1 MIEEIC
7 EPIKVLASFSAGK
20 MMPYFFSWR
29 KRRYRVAEVTGWWS
43 DYEGEAK
50 RFFFSVLTD
59 GVDLYEI
66 SFHTRTLNWE
76 LLRIHHA

>member
-1 MIEEIC
+1 
-7 EPIKVLASFSAGK
+7 
-20 MMPYFFSWR
+20 
-29 KRRYRVAEVTGWWS
+29 
-43 DYEGEAK
+43 
-50 RFFFSVLTD
+50 VLTD